1 MRLDPIALDN
11 RVSYP
16 KLSQILAEVGSI
28 SSTLLMIRV
37 VIILFNQHLLE
48 ERLINRIIRIH
59 HPFL

>member
-1 MRLDPIALDN
+1 MRLDPISLDN